1 MERLQRL
8 RRLMRYDEWA
18 NRETLGS
25 LRKGAAP
32 PEQALRWLA
41 HVLAAERLWL
51 DRLKGSGAQVKVWP
65 ALSLEACEREVP
77 ELEKLWGDYL
87 EDLDPAELDVEVA
100 YVNSKGEPWS
110 STVGDVLNHVLLHSA
125 YHRGQIA
132 AAVRAAGG
140 EPVLTDFIHAARQGL
155 LE

>member
-1 MERLQRL
+1 MERMQRL

-25 LRKGAAP
+25 LRKGSAP

-51 DRLKGSGAQVKVWP
+51 DRLKGSGAKVKVWP
-65 ALSLEACEREVP
+65 ALSLGACERELP